1 MGATSVTGVGAGS
14 VEGQNKGSK
23 HFSIGSSRV
32 IGPRVVMAGKVT
44 LAAGAATVVLP
55 LLSGAVTD
63 YCVVG
68 SNSTAATAHKITMTF
83 DTNKTNLAITGG
95 TTDVINW
102 AIIKTGQ
109 AV

>member
-1 MGATSVTGVGAGS
+1 MGATSVTGVGQGS

-23 HFSIGSSRV
+23 HFSIGNSRI
-32 IGPRVVMAGKVT
+32 IGPRVVMAGT
-44 LAAGAATVVLP
+44 ATMSSGAKTVVLP

-68 SNSTAATAHKITMTF
+68 ANQTAATAFKITMTF
-83 DTNKTNLAITGG
+83 NANDTHLVFAAG
-95 TTDVINW
+95 TSDVINY

-109 AV
+109 SV